1 MNDFRKR
8 LAAPGVLITD
18 GAWGTELA
26 RRGLPAGVA
35 PESWNIERP
44 DDVRAVAAG
53 YVAAGA
59 DVILT
64 NTFGGT
70 RIKLAKTGL
79 DAKAAEVNRL
89 GARLSKEA
97 ALVPSE
103 RERGD
108 RALVFASI
116 GPTGELVEPL
126 GELTEDAA
134 VAAFAEQVRALV
146 AGGVDGFCI
155 ESFSDLVE
163 AKAAL
168 RAVRSV
174 GATHASPLPAVVSLT
189 FEKGA
194 RGYATMMGVTP
205 ERAAK
210 ELEAAGADVVG
221 ANCGVG
227 SAQAVDIARLM
238 KSATSLPLWIKP
250 NAGLPRL
257 VGGQT
262 VFPESPEEFVANVRE
277 IVRAGA
283 KFVGGCCGSTPAHIR
298 RLAASLL

>member
-1 MNDFRKR
+1 MNEFRKR
-8 LAAPGVLITD
+8 LTAPGALVTD
-18 GAWGTELA
+18 GATGTELA
-26 RRGLPAGVA
+26 RRGLAADPAYEV
-35 PESWNIERP
+35 WNIESP
-44 DDVRAVAAG
+44 DDVRAVAAS

-59 DVILT
+59 DIILT
-64 NTFGGT
+64 NTLGGT
-70 RIKLAKTGL
+70 RIKLEKAGL
-79 DAKAAEVNRL
+79 ADRTVDINRRAAEI
-89 GARLSKEA
+89 AKEA
-97 ALVPSE
+97 G
-103 RERGD
+103 GD
-108 RALVFASI
+108 RALVFASV

-126 GELTEDAA
+126 GELAAEAA

-168 RAVRSV
+168 QAVRENSK
-174 GATHASPLPAVVSLT
+174 LPTVVSLT

-194 RGYATMMGVTP
+194 RGYATMMCVTP

-238 KSATSLPLWIKP
+238 KSATKLPLWIKP
-250 NAGLPRL
+250 NAGLPQL
-257 VGGQT
+257 IGGKT
-262 VFPESPEEFVANVRE
+262 VFPESPEEFVANVRK
-277 IVRAGA
+277 IVAAGA

-298 RLAASLL
+298 LLARSLRN